1 MKKILIFF
9 FLLVV
14 LLNAKALSPN
24 PNYDA
29 ALANKLGADDY
40 GMKNYVLV
48 ILKTGSNLTTDKAFI
63 DSCFAGH
70 MTNIHRL
77 VELKKLIVAGPLKK
91 NENNYR
97 GIFILNT
104 DSFEE
109 AEVLLQTDPA
119 IKEKLLVTELY
130 KWYGSAALPEY
141 LNESDKVWKTKP

>member
-1 MKKILIFF
+1 M
-9 FLLVV
+9 
-14 LLNAKALSPN
+14 SPN

-29 ALANKLGADDY
+29 ALANRLGADDY

-48 ILKTGSNLTTDKAFI
+48 ILKTGSNHTADKAFI

-104 DSFEE
+104 DSEEE

-119 IKEKLLVTELY
+119 IKEKLLEAELY

-141 LNESDKVWKTKP
+141 LYESDRVWKTKP